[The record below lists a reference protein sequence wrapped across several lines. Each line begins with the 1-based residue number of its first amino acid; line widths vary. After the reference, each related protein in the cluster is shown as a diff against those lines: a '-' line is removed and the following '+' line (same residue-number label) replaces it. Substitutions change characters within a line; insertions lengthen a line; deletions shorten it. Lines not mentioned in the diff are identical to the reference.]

1 MENGKVARM
10 GKPVVS
16 WRLLLKCWRQLKT
29 EISLKNE
36 SVALAKP
43 LVELM
48 TVS

>member
-16 WRLLLKCWRQLKT
+16 WRLLLKCF
-29 EISLKNE
+29 EIPLKNE

>member
-1 MENGKVARM
+1 METFTEM
-10 GKPVVS
+10 
-16 WRLLLKCWRQLKT
+16 LET
-29 EISLKNE
+29 TEDFEISLKNE